1 MFFQIYFYHNVKCR
15 QEMYDKDILML
26 QVLCMWLELL
36 RIVMDNFV
44 LFIFFI
50 IQKVFLKSLEMQF
63 FSGIF
68 PIHFIDVG
76 GWQDQGR

>member
-1 MFFQIYFYHNVKCR
+1 MIGVVKNCSR
-15 QEMYDKDILML
+15 TTF
-26 QVLCMWLELL
+26 
-36 RIVMDNFV
+36 MDNFV
-44 LFIFFI
+44 LLIFFI

-76 GWQDQGR
+76 VEKIKGDKSSPVFICCFCSL